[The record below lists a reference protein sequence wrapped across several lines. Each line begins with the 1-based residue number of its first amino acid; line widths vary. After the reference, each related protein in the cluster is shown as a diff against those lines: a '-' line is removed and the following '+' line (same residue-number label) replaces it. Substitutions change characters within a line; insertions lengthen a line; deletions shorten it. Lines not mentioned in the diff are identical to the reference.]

1 MNKLAII
8 TGGTRGIGK
17 QIALTFAKEGYN
29 IAINYRTEN
38 EDLKNT
44 KKEIEENNVKCFT
57 FQGDVTNFK
66 DCEQFVKQI
75 VEECGNIDVL
85 VNNAGITRDTLLMR
99 MKEEDFKQ
107 VIDTNLIGTFN
118 VTKNVISYM
127 MKARSGRIINISSVV
142 GISGNAGQT
151 NYSASKAGIIGF
163 TKSLAK
169 EVASRNI
176 TVNAVAPGFIE
187 TQMTDVLK
195 DDIKEE
201 IAKKIPL
208 KRMGTP
214 QDVANVVKFLASNDS
229 SYITGQVINIDGGM
243 LM

>member
-1 MNKLAII
+1 MNKVAFI
-8 TGGTRGIGK
+8 TGSTRGIGK
-17 QIALTFAKEGYN
+17 QIAITLAESGYD
-29 IAINYRTEN
+29 IAVNYRTEN
-38 EDLKNT
+38 DDLKNT
-44 KKEIEENNVKCFT
+44 KKEIEEKGVKCFAV
-57 FQGDVTNFK
+57 QGDVSNFE
-66 DCEQFVKQI
+66 DCERFIKEI
-75 VEECGNIDVL
+75 IDEYGRIDVL

-99 MKEEDFKQ
+99 MKKEDFDS
-107 VIDTNLIGTFN
+107 VIDINLVGTFN

-127 MKARSGRIINISSVV
+127 LKARSGRIINISSVV
-142 GISGNAGQT
+142 GVSGNAGQT

-169 EVASRNI
+169 EVGSRGI
-176 TVNAVAPGFIE
+176 LVNAVAPGFIE

-195 DDIKEE
+195 DDVKDE
-201 IAKKIPL
+201 IAKSIPL

-214 QDVANVVKFLASNDS
+214 EDVANVVKFLASDDS